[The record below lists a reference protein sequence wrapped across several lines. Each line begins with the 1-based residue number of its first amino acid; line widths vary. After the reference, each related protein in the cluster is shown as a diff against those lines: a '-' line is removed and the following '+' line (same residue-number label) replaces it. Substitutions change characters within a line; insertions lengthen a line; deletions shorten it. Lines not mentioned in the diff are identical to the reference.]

1 MNFLLRYSL
10 GFDLLSLFILLVY
23 TCITKPFGYI
33 GNHDGVDTLVIM
45 PVTTRAQARLLT
57 GSSTELSTA
66 ISTGTR
72 VLSTTRSTGIK
83 VLSELYHRLKYF
95 KFRNLKFLEIL
106 KMLSSKFQ
114 ILRYLYL

>member
-1 MNFLLRYSL
+1 MNFLLRFRL

-72 VLSTTRSTGIK
+72 VLSTTRSTGI
-83 VLSELYHRLKYF
+83 
-95 KFRNLKFLEIL
+95 
-106 KMLSSKFQ
+106 
-114 ILRYLYL
+114 